1 MRKKVLIVDDE
12 IGIRDAISFCL
23 LANGYNVILA
33 GDGAAALSEIER
45 CDGLGN
51 DLEMIILDL
60 DMPVMSGIEFLEHAK
75 RRGISKPIL
84 LMSGSGRVLEETAED
99 PLVAQI
105 LPKPFSESAL
115 LEKVG
120 QIAGRF

>member
-12 IGIRDAISFCL
+12 VGIRDAISFCL

-33 GDGAAALSEIER
+33 EDGAAALCEIER

-51 DLEMIILDL
+51 DLEMIILDV
-60 DMPVMSGIEFLEHAK
+60 DMPVMSGVEFLEQAK
-75 RRGISKPIL
+75 RRGISKPVL
-84 LMSGSGRVLEETAED
+84 LMSGSGRVLEEAGED
-99 PLVAQI
+99 PLVAQV
-105 LPKPFSESAL
+105 LAKPFSETAL

-120 QIAGRF
+120 RIAGRF